1 MWGDTCVSIC
11 LLFYFIF
18 LVIYFVCSCY
28 FIKFAI
34 KFFQMLRR
42 HIIFLILL
50 IVPSGIWSQE
60 HAKIKR
66 YGITD
71 GLMESYIS
79 CGLQDGY
86 GYVWFSTRDGL
97 VQYDGYRFKTYK
109 AWPGDN
115 CPLITNRIDYIQEL
129 PNHDILCYSNGEFY
143 QFHRDKEI
151 FEHLND
157 SLIHEATDIPH
168 SEEYKQR
175 IQQLDDYKNVSLKVR
190 LIDKQGGI
198 WIRSFRG
205 LERIVFQQ
213 APISNVKINTEE
225 GDEYIRAIYLDSKKR
240 IWLADKNNYVQLL
253 NKDFQVIGYLNAQG
267 QISKTKS
274 RFGRTVYSVLED
286 SKGNIW
292 LGTKPD
298 GLFLLSPK
306 GDGYQMRQFVYDEK
320 DPYSISVSNIYEILE
335 DSKHRYWV
343 GTYGGGLNQMK
354 ISADGKVTFH
364 NLKTAKNNYPNDICS
379 NIHCMRIVR
388 GDILLIGTHGGF
400 LTCKLTDD
408 ISKMHFYLS
417 QRDPANASSLSNNQ
431 VMGIAED
438 KEGTIYLATNG
449 GGVDKILSKNLLSD
463 HLEFEPYTSRNGL
476 AADACKNIFFDKN
489 GRLWIVTETALST
502 MDTKTNVISNYQRG
516 LFQGG
521 FQFEEPRPLC
531 LSDGNI
537 IFPTTQG
544 YLMFNPQ
551 DIKKSHYVP
560 EIRFTCKDTL
570 RLSPDMKSFTLEY
583 AALDYNR
590 NEDIVYAY
598 KVEGLDKDWHYTKE
612 NQIHFSNFP
621 SGKHILH
628 IKSTN
633 GDGIWVDNER
643 TLLIY
648 RRAQFNETRYAWM
661 LYGILLLAFLWLV
674 YRIAKY
680 IRQLEKEMTNYK
692 LATSEQ
698 LEYMRS
704 RIKELIQQDQHADMP
719 SVEEQE
725 KTPDDEF
732 AEKAKAFV
740 QGNLTNSELSVED
753 LASAMGVSNS
763 LLYLKCKKVL
773 GMPPKKF
780 LMEERLN
787 MAKQLI
793 QDPNINVTEV
803 AYRCGFSDPKYFS
816 KCFKK
821 ATGVNP
827 SEYKG

>member
-1 MWGDTCVSIC
+1 M
-11 LLFYFIF
+11 
-18 LVIYFVCSCY
+18 
-28 FIKFAI
+28 K
-34 KFFQMLRR
+34 RR
-42 HIIFLILL
+42 LLILHL
-50 IVPSGIWSQE
+50 VLMISVGIIAQRVSLRIVSQTPVE
-60 HAKIKR
+60 GAEEARCLKFDHN
-66 YGITD
+66 
-71 GLMESYIS
+71 GLMWIGTDLGVSA
-79 CGLQDGY
+79 
-86 GYVWFSTRDGL
+86 
-97 VQYDGYRFKTYK
+97 YDGYRFKTYK

-449 GGVDKILSKNLLSD
+449 GGVDKILSKNL
-463 HLEFEPYTSRNGL
+463 
-476 AADACKNIFFDKN
+476 
-489 GRLWIVTETALST
+489 RLWIVTETALST

-531 LSDGNI
+531 LSEGNI

-821 ATGVNP
+821 DTGVNP